1 MKPVTAKD
9 LEEIVGLMEAVLKTR
24 ETPKLK
30 EELERVCNL
39 LAKALSPKN
48 AYLAFR
54 LEGKV
59 ITIEEMAQEDG
70 SSEFSTLAKKLK
82 EVVHTAISPEKKKTP
97 PAQRI
102 TELNGKD
109 LDALSRELPEE
120 IFHYPVDAENREFL
134 AGYHGLV
141 PSFENL

>member
-9 LEEIVGLMEAVLKTR
+9 LEEIAGLMEAVLKTR

-30 EELERVCNL
+30 EELVRVCNL
-39 LAKALSPKN
+39 LVKALSPRN
-48 AYLAFR
+48 AHLALR

-59 ITIEEMAQEDG
+59 IAIAEMAQEDG
-70 SSEFSTLAKKLK
+70 SAEFSTLAKKLK

-97 PAQRI
+97 QAPRI
-102 TELNGKD
+102 AEHNSKD
-109 LDALSRELPEE
+109 PEALSREPPEE
-120 IFHYPVDAENREFL
+120 IFHYPVDAENRDFL
-134 AGYHGLV
+134 AGHHGRV